1 MSYVI
6 GSFNIRDF
14 NLTKAFDKLAQ
25 IIISEKMD
33 VIGIQEVNSKMAVD
47 MLVKELNNRGS
58 SLMCDWK
65 GSFPPYPR
73 SRDESGESYAFIWN
87 DRRLSLVETGNKE
100 NPVIIN
106 NFLIKGI
113 PGQKELLRN
122 PYFGRFTAR
131 GHIGGSNFEIR
142 LINTHIRYSKGARD
156 EACLDPEKQMRKNEL
171 DLLIKEILPYCGD
184 LRSGNNMPA
193 YTFLLGDYNLC
204 LDNSI
209 GATYRISD
217 ITEGNQKTWKRY
229 YRTVQEL
236 PTSLKKPV
244 NDNTR
249 VDDEDIEVDQM
260 TEYGDYYSRN
270 YDHFTYDTRLE
281 DRMVIRPERV
291 DAIDKLYEQEEDR
304 QERLKCY
311 RDKISDHV
319 PIKIVVEMN
328 RG

>member
-25 IIISEKMD
+25 IILSEKMD

-58 SLMCDWK
+58 NLMCNWK
-65 GSFPPYPR
+65 GSFPAYPR

-100 NPVIIN
+100 NPVIIE

-122 PYFGRFTAR
+122 PYFARFTAR

-209 GATYRISD
+209 GTTYRISD

-236 PTSLKKPV
+236 PTSLKKPF
-244 NDNTR
+244 NDNMR

-291 DAIDKLYEQEEDR
+291 DAVDKLYEQEEDR
-304 QERLKCY
+304 QERLKSY

-319 PIKIVVEMN
+319 PIKIVIEMS